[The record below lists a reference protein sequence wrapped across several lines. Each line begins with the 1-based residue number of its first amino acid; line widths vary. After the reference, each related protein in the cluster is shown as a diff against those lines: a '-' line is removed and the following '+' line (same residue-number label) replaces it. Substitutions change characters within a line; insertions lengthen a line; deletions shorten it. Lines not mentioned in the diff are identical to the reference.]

1 MRHTQLTGS
10 PLKPS
15 VLCLGTASF
24 GSAIRREEAWRMM
37 DAFIDQGGNFFDTAR
52 VYAQWLPNG
61 EGSSECTIGEWLRK
75 HDRRQDVI
83 VGTKGCTL
91 ELGTRQPPELS
102 PEQIA
107 FELGESLERL
117 QSDYVDVYW
126 LHRDN
131 PSVPVAE
138 VIDALAPHVDSGSIR
153 ALGASNWT
161 PSRLR
166 EAAEY
171 AHNRGLPGFRA
182 SQIGWSLAVTDG
194 RSPGDPTMLSM
205 DNDTYAFHLATGLP
219 LVPFSAQAG
228 GFFAGKGR
236 SLREQYSDQPP
247 PTAPGARYYCGENL
261 RRLECAEHLA
271 RQYGVTPNSIALA
284 YLTSQP
290 FPVSAI
296 VGPKTVKQVESSC
309 EASDLCLSPDDLA
322 FLEGRCG
329 TGPAPGQD

>member
-1 MRHTQLTGS
+1 
-10 PLKPS
+10 
-15 VLCLGTASF
+15 VLCLGTALF
-24 GSAIRREEAWRMM
+24 GSAIPREDAWRMM
-37 DAFIDQGGNFFDTAR
+37 DVFVDRGGNFFDSAR

-61 EGSSECTIGEWLRK
+61 EGGSECTIGGWLRK
-75 HDRRQDVI
+75 HGRRQDVI

-91 ELGTRQPPELS
+91 DLVTRQPPALS

-131 PSVPVAE
+131 PAVPVAE
-138 VIDALAPHVDSGSIR
+138 ILDALAPHVASGSVR
-153 ALGASNWT
+153 ALGASNWA

-166 EAAEY
+166 EAAEC
-171 AHNRGLPGFRA
+171 ARSRGRPGFRA

-194 RSPGDPTMLSM
+194 RSPGDATCLSM
-205 DNDTYAFHLATGLP
+205 DSDTYAFHLATGLP

-236 SLREQYSDQPP
+236 NLRERYGDRPP
-247 PTAPGARYYCGENL
+247 AEAPGARYYSGENL
-261 RRLECAEHLA
+261 KRVDRAEHLA

-296 VGPKTVKQVESSC
+296 VGPKTVEQVESSC
-309 EASDLCLSPDDLA
+309 EAADLCLSPDDLA

-329 TGPAPGQD
+329 PGTAPGQE